1 MDKKIIVGVCIGL
14 IVVVLIAWM
23 IEMTKEK
30 PLLISPEPSP
40 KMIEPKR
47 TGVVT
52 VGYGWSTKDEARE
65 AVEEAASLAKKGLE
79 GESPDYV
86 LLFSTLGYNSDEIL
100 REVRRLL
107 PSAQIYGGTSCLGVL
122 TKDGFHA
129 GKTGSL
135 ALLAVSSPRINFGVG
150 GASLDEL
157 SPREAGKKAVL
168 SAIENA
174 KKDGKPKLIL
184 ITSAPGKEEE
194 ILHGIEDIVG
204 KDVPVIGG
212 SSGDNDISGKW
223 KQFTNDKVYS
233 NGVSLTAIYTDLKLG
248 WTYEAGYLRTENRGS
263 ITKAEGRVIY
273 EINNRPAAEV
283 YNEWT
288 NGIISEKLGTGGTI
302 LSETTYYP
310 LAKIIQGEGG
320 EIHYLSIHPLSV
332 ELPERSLTVFANV
345 KEGDEI
351 QLMHGNWELLLNR
364 AQITPYKAL
373 VSENIP
379 KGEGSFGIYTFCAG
393 TMLAI
398 PEEERSKIPLL
409 ISNSMGDIPFIGT
422 FTFGEQGFLSGVG
435 NRHGNL
441 VNSMIIFAQE
451 EQ

>member
-1 MDKKIIVGVCIGL
+1 MDKKIIIGICVGL
-14 IVVVLIAWM
+14 VVVILIAWM
-23 IEMTKEK
+23 IEMSMEK
-30 PLLISPEPSP
+30 PPVISPEPSP
-40 KMIEPKR
+40 KLVEQKR
-47 TGVVT
+47 TRVVT
-52 VGYGWSTKDEARE
+52 VGYGWSTKDEPKE
-65 AVEEAASLAKKGLE
+65 AVEEAVSLAKEGLE

-86 LLFSTLGYNSDEIL
+86 LIFSTVGYNSDEIL
-100 REVRRLL
+100 GEVRRFL
-107 PSAQIYGGTSCLGVL
+107 PAAQVYGGTSCLGVL

-129 GKTGSL
+129 GKIGSL
-135 ALLAVSSPRINFGVG
+135 ALLAVSSQEINFGVG

-157 SPREAGKKAVL
+157 PPREAGKKAIL

-174 KKDGKPKLIL
+174 KDGKPKLIL
-184 ITSAPGKEEE
+184 ITAAPGKEEE
-194 ILHGIEDIVG
+194 ILLGIEDIIG

-223 KQFTNDKVYS
+223 KQFANDKVYN
-233 NGVSLTAIYTDLKLG
+233 NGVSLTAIYTDLEIG
-248 WTYEAGYLRTENRGS
+248 WAYEAGYLRTENRGT
-263 ITKAEGRVIY
+263 ITRAEGRVIY

-283 YNEWT
+283 YNEWA

-310 LAKIIQGEGG
+310 LAKIIRGKGG

-345 KEGDEI
+345 KEEDEV

-364 AQITPYKAL
+364 AQTTPYNAL

-398 PEEERSKIPLL
+398 PEEEISKMPLL